1 MTGFGVHPPRRDSS
15 NATEA
20 ITTTGDFF
28 SDQPLF
34 GPQEEWLAEWA
45 ARAALLRRWAG
56 HSVVERNGHLMW
68 RPGGDRQAGDSRVFY
83 DGDYSDVLAPDD
95 PRILVPRVECAA
107 PPAAPRLQWD
117 E

>member
-1 MTGFGVHPPRRDSS
+1 MT
-15 NATEA
+15 ATPTA
-20 ITTTGDFF
+20 TDDFF
-28 SDQPLF
+28 SDVPLF

-56 HSVVERNGHLMW
+56 HTVVERNGHLMW
-68 RPGGDRQAGDSRVFY
+68 RPEGDSQAGDSRVFY
-83 DGDYSDVLAPDD
+83 DGDYNDVLAPDD
-95 PRILVPRVECAA
+95 PRILVQRVECAA